1 MDGHFVPN
9 ITIGPPVIESIR
21 KFTSL
26 PLDVHLMI
34 ENADRYIKSVSDAGA
49 DILSFQV
56 EVTTNTLWN
65 TRYSSYQSY
74 LHNMITEMQGEG
86 LGYRKIAKRLN
97 KMGIKTARGKEF
109 FPASVHSILKKK
121 KIRDERI
128 NKKFDRK
135 VSSLQLEYEVG

>member
-1 MDGHFVPN
+1 
-9 ITIGPPVIESIR
+9 
-21 KFTSL
+21 
-26 PLDVHLMI
+26 
-34 ENADRYIKSVSDAGA
+34 
-49 DILSFQV
+49 
-56 EVTTNTLWN
+56 
-65 TRYSSYQSY
+65 
-74 LHNMITEMQGEG
+74 MITEMQGEG